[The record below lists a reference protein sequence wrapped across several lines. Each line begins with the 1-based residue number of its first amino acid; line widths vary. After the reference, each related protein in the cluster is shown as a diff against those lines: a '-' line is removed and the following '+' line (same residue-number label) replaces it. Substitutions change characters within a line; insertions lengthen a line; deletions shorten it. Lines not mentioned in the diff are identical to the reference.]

1 MPDPDRVARIFGAWQ
16 LVEDAEGGPPYY
28 WNTVTNVVQYKP
40 PADPSAAPPASVHD
54 VLLHSSA
61 WKGW

>member
-1 MPDPDRVARIFGAWQ
+1 MTGAGRTPPGGGDTTS
-16 LVEDAEGGPPYY
+16 EGGGPPYY
-28 WNTVTNVVQYKP
+28 WNTVTNAVQYKP
-40 PADPSAAPPASVHD
+40 PADPSAAPPDSVHD